1 MADSF
6 GSRLR
11 KAWNVFTGQNQDGAR
26 IDYGMSSGY
35 RPDRPRPSRGI
46 ERTIVNSIY
55 NRIAMDV
62 ASISIRHV
70 QLDEEGRFLTERNS
84 SLNYCLSTSA
94 NLDQTGRA
102 FVQDVAMSLFD
113 EGCVAVVPV
122 DTDRDDEDHSYKA
135 IYSLRV
141 GQILEWYPRHVRVR
155 LYNEK
160 VGCKEDIVLP
170 KEDVAIIENPFY
182 SVMNQSNS
190 IVQRLVRKL
199 TLLDVVDEQISS
211 GKLDLIIQLP
221 YVIKTEA
228 RRQQA
233 ELRRKDIETQLMGS
247 KYGIAYTD
255 GTERITQL
263 NRPVENNIMKSI
275 EYLTNMAFGQL
286 GLTQAIMDG
295 SADEQTMLNYNNRTV
310 EPVVAAIVDS
320 MKRAFLSKTAI
331 SQRQSIMYFRDP
343 FRLVPVSQVAE
354 IADKFTRNEIMTSNE
369 IRQIVG
375 MRPSKDPKADELRNS
390 NLNHPDEKQVQAT
403 DNTKKEEENQN
414 GESDKE
420 VRV

>member
-11 KAWNVFTGQNQDGAR
+11 KAWNVFTGQNQNGIR
-26 IDYGMSSGY
+26 IDYGSSSGH
-35 RPDRPRPSRGI
+35 RPDRLRPSRGI

-70 QLDEEGRFLTERNS
+70 QLDEEGRFLGDRNS

-102 FVQDVAMSLFD
+102 FIQDVALSLFD

-122 DTDRDDEDHSYKA
+122 DTDRDGEDRSYKE

-141 GQILEWYPRHVRVR
+141 GEIVEWYPRHVRVR

-160 VGCKEDIVLP
+160 IGRKQDITLP

-182 SVMNQSNS
+182 TVMNQSNS
-190 IVQRLVRKL
+190 IIQRLVRKL
-199 TLLDVVDEQISS
+199 TLLDAVDEQVSS

-221 YVIKTEA
+221 YVIKTES

-233 ELRRKDIETQLMGS
+233 ELRRKDIESQLMGS

-320 MKRAFLSKTAI
+320 MKRAFLSRTAI

-390 NLNHPDEKQVQAT
+390 NLNHPDEQQEQVV

>member
-11 KAWNVFTGQNQDGAR
+11 KAWNVFTGQNQNGVH

-84 SLNYCLSTSA
+84 SLNYCLSSSA

-102 FVQDVAMSLFD
+102 FVQDIAMSLFD

-122 DTDRDDEDHSYKA
+122 DTDRDDENHSYKD

-160 VGCKEDIVLP
+160 IGRKQDITLP

-182 SVMNQSNS
+182 TVMNQSNS
-190 IVQRLVRKL
+190 IIQRLVRKL
-199 TLLDVVDEQISS
+199 TLLDAVDEQVSS

-221 YVIKTEA
+221 YVIKTES

-233 ELRRKDIETQLMGS
+233 ELRRKDIESQLMGS

-286 GLTQAIMDG
+286 GLTQGIMDG
-295 SADEQTMLNYNNRTV
+295 SADEQTMLNYNNRSV

-390 NLNHPDEKQVQAT
+390 NLNHPDEEREQVPDT
-403 DNTKKEEENQN
+403 TKKEEENQN

>member
-11 KAWNVFTGQNQDGAR
+11 KAWNVFTGQNQNEVR
-26 IDYGMSSGY
+26 IDYGLASGY

-70 QLDEEGRFLTERNS
+70 QLDDENRFLTERDS
-84 SLNYCLSTSA
+84 SLNYCLTTSA

-102 FVQDVAMSLFD
+102 FIQDIAMSLFD
-113 EGCVAVVPV
+113 EGCVAIVPV
-122 DTDRDDEDHSYKA
+122 DTDRDDKARSYKD

-160 VGCKEDIVLP
+160 VGYKQDILLP
-170 KEDVAIIENPFY
+170 KEDIAIIENPFY

-199 TLLDVVDEQISS
+199 TLLDAVDEQISS

-221 YVIKTEA
+221 YVIKTES

-233 ELRRKDIETQLMGS
+233 ELRRKDIESQLMGS

-320 MKRAFLSKTAI
+320 MRRAFLSKTAI

-390 NLNHPDEKQVQAT
+390 NLNHPDEQQERTV